1 MKSRAIAALLIFSV
15 LTGTSSIFSASASKN
30 NPNTTVSSSRIV
42 LKPRTLAQKSSV
54 AISPTAKVS
63 HVVVKFK
70 DENQVRLRGNS
81 LRSFNNR
88 SIKQAESVLS
98 PYLNGQRLK
107 RSISTV
113 DEEKLDRERD
123 VLQYRSRHELA
134 DLNSY
139 YKIEVSSVFEAEQLI
154 NQLNRLD
161 EIEVAYLEPT
171 PEPAGSFEQFSMVDY
186 TSFQDYREVA
196 PAGVDADYAN
206 TLPGGDG
213 SGIMIVDIEGAW
225 RDTHEDLGNALGGLL
240 GGSMINDL
248 SWRNHGTAVLG
259 EMIGSNN
266 GLGVTGISYGADAGM
281 ASIGSFSLTE
291 AFLLALDTLKPGDLI
306 LIELHAPGPHFNFQS
321 RPDQLGYICMEY
333 WPENFDVIQYAWAKG
348 IIVVEAAGNGA
359 ENFDDGGLYG
369 QLFDTTFRNSHAII
383 AGAGY
388 PAASAQNLQRQGF
401 SNYGERVNLQGYGSG
416 VYSTGYGNLA
426 GGSENS
432 WYTSS
437 FSGTSSASP
446 IVTGA
451 IACLQGHYKSTYGS
465 VLTSDQVRELMNA
478 TGTPQVPN
486 GLQHIGPR
494 PNLFTAIA
502 AMPAPVSIY
511 ATPILVDTTITVGSV
526 GTKTVWLHNR
536 SNSLSFDYSI
546 NDNDSMA
553 LSAANWLET
562 SPGSGTISPLD
573 SVAITVTLDATVIDD
588 ASTRY
593 KGILEVSWGI
603 SGGLLD
609 SLSLVPVYLTVPC
622 GDSSYEVLSSTEVGG
637 PTFNWISAKTL
648 GFKIV
653 NSNLYTNGSD
663 PKDDGSTGPWPIRFN
678 FPFYH
683 NFVDSVYLGVN
694 GGLSFTDT
702 LLDPSGFFEAHDI
715 PGTTLSSFV
724 SAFWNDLIFNDA
736 AVPDAGLYIYW
747 NATKDTAVIEWYRPS
762 NFNSPSDTLTN
773 FEIVLTKD
781 GNILFQYQN
790 VGTTGLN
797 ASALTG
803 ISEVDCKALGYF
815 DGGDIPAH
823 QPANGR
829 AVRFKNLLGEYIK
842 SGDMNSSGTVNILD
856 LNALVAYV
864 FNGGPAP
871 NPVENGDVNC
881 SNSLNVLDLNY
892 LVAYVF
898 NSGPAPCGYFRY
910 F

>member
-1 MKSRAIAALLIFSV
+1 MQFRAITTFVVLSL
-15 LTGTSSIFSASASKN
+15 LTGTSSLFSAAAPKN
-30 NPNTTVSSSRIV
+30 NPTSTTISESSIQ
-42 LKPRTLAQKSSV
+42 LKPRTLAQKRSV
-54 AISPTAKVS
+54 SISPQAKVS

-70 DENQVRLRGNS
+70 DETQVRLRGSN
-81 LRSFNNR
+81 LQSFNNT

-98 PYLNGQRLK
+98 PYLSGQRLK
-107 RSISTV
+107 RLIGNFT
-113 DEEKLDRERD
+113 EEKLDRERD

-134 DLNSY
+134 DLNTY
-139 YKIEVSSVFEAEQLI
+139 YKIEVSSVVEAEQLI

-161 EIEVAYLEPT
+161 EVEVAYLQPT

-186 TSFQDYREVA
+186 TSFQDYREAA

-266 GLGVTGISYGADAGM
+266 GLGVTGISYAADAGM
-281 ASIGSFSLTE
+281 ASIGSFSLPE
-291 AFLLALDTLKPGDLI
+291 AFMLALDTLAQGDLI

-333 WPENFDVIQYAWAKG
+333 WPENFDAIQYAWAKG
-348 IIVVEAAGNGA
+348 IVVVQAAGNGA
-359 ENFDDGGLYG
+359 ENFDDGALYG
-369 QLFDTTFRNSHAII
+369 QLFDTTYRNSHAIV

-388 PAASAQNLQRQGF
+388 PAASAQTLQRQSF

-416 VYSTGYGNLA
+416 VYSTGYGGLA
-426 GGSENS
+426 GSNENN

-451 IACLQGHYKSTYGS
+451 IACLQGHYKATYGT
-465 VLTSDQVRELMNA
+465 VLNSDQIRKLLNT

-494 PNLFTAIA
+494 PNLFAAIA
-502 AMPAPVSIY
+502 AMPAPSAIY
-511 ATPILVDTTITVGSV
+511 AEPILLDTTIDVNTVG
-526 GTKTVWLHNR
+526 TATVWLHNR

-546 NDNDSMA
+546 NDNDSLA
-553 LSAANWLET
+553 FAAADWLQA
-562 SPGSGTISPLD
+562 SPSSGTISPLD
-573 SVAITVTLDATVIDD
+573 SIAVTVTLDATVIDD

-593 KGILEVSWGI
+593 KGILEISWGLT
-603 SGGLLD
+603 GFTD
-609 SLSLVPVYLTVPC
+609 SLLYVPVYVTVPC
-622 GDSSYEVLSSTEVGG
+622 NDMSYEVLASTEVGG

-648 GFKIV
+648 GFKV
-653 NSNLYTNGSD
+653 LNNTLYTNGSD
-663 PKDDGSTGPWPIRFN
+663 PKDDGSTGPWPIRFD
-678 FPFYH
+678 FPFYE
-683 NFVDSVYLGVN
+683 NFVDSVYIGVN

-715 PGTTLSSFV
+715 PGNSLSTFV
-724 SAFWNDLIFNDA
+724 SAFWNDLIFNDGT
-736 AVPDAGLYIYW
+736 VPDAGLYIYW
-747 NATKDTAVIEWYRPS
+747 NAKKDTTVIEWYRPS
-762 NFNSPSDTLTN
+762 NFNSPSDTMTN
-773 FEIVLTKD
+773 FEIILTKN
-781 GNILFQYQN
+781 GNITFQYQN
-790 VGTTGLN
+790 VGTTGL
-797 ASALTG
+797 AGTALTG
-803 ISEVDCKALGYF
+803 ISEIDCKALGYF

-829 AVRFKNLLGEYIK
+829 AIRFRNLLGSYQQA
-842 SGDMNSSGTVNILD
+842 GNVNNVGGVTIAD
-856 LNALVAYV
+856 LV
-864 FNGGPAP
+864 
-871 NPVENGDVNC
+871 
-881 SNSLNVLDLNY
+881 Y
-892 LVAYVF
+892 LVSYLF
-898 NSGPAPCGYFRY
+898 NSGPTPPVLQSADVNCTGNITVADLTYIVSFLFNSGPTPCGFFTYF
-910 F
+910 